1 MVCLIS
7 PQGFAERKQGGFRAV
22 LGQGR
27 RRKRAGLGGE
37 ERPLWTADR
46 ACSVAQSLCRD
57 QTLLRERGPSDCFL
71 VYEDQSRWF
80 TPQLQGSRTVR
91 AAGGV
96 LGGPDGTHVGGA
108 FCPLRSESHV
118 TSPAARST
126 RVGVCTSLKE
136 NRVTRS

>member
-7 PQGFAERKQGGFRAV
+7 LQGFAERKQGGFRAV

-91 AAGGV
+91 AAGGSSAAPMEPTWV
-96 LGGPDGTHVGGA
+96 EPSVHFGA
-108 FCPLRSESHV
+108 
-118 TSPAARST
+118 
-126 RVGVCTSLKE
+126 
-136 NRVTRS
+136 RVT